1 MVMNPM
7 QYPRHARPGLARS
20 EPGRAAAL
28 TGTRSSLATVERG
41 ARLYFMQDVQP
52 LVLQACR
59 AHGISFDLF
68 ATRFNLPRSALV
80 LVLKGHDP
88 VTRQVQRAIEDF
100 VLRGLSLSAGITPW
114 QQATAATAQDR
125 L

>member
-1 MVMNPM
+1 MNPM
-7 QYPRHARPGLARS
+7 QYPRFARPGLAQAQS
-20 EPGRAAAL
+20 GRAMASLNSA
-28 TGTRSSLATVERG
+28 RSSLATTERG
-41 ARLYFMQDVQP
+41 ARLYYAQDVQP

-88 VTRQVQRAIEDF
+88 VQRQTQRAIEDF

-114 QQATAATAQDR
+114 QQAAVATSQDR

>member
-1 MVMNPM
+1 MNPM
-7 QYPRHARPGLARS
+7 QYPRHARPTSFART
-20 EPGRAAAL
+20 AASAQ
-28 TGTRSSLATVERG
+28 GMRGSLATVERG
-41 ARLYFMQDVQP
+41 ARLYFAQDVQP

-59 AHGISFDLF
+59 AHGIGFDLF
-68 ATRFNLPRSALV
+68 AARFNLPRSALV

-88 VTRQVQRAIEDF
+88 VPRQMQRAIEDF

-114 QQATAATAQDR
+114 QQAATATAQDR

>member
-1 MVMNPM
+1 MNPM
-7 QYPRHARPGLARS
+7 QYPRFARPGFAHLPSA
-20 EPGRAAAL
+20 RAAVSLSTAR
-28 TGTRSSLATVERG
+28 GSLATTERG
-41 ARLYFMQDVQP
+41 ARLYFAQDVQP

-68 ATRFNLPRSALV
+68 AARFNLPRHALV

-88 VTRQVQRAIEDF
+88 VTRQTQRVIEDF

-114 QQATAATAQDR
+114 QQAAVATAQDQ

>member
-1 MVMNPM
+1 MNPM
-7 QYPRHARPGLARS
+7 QFPRYARPTS
-20 EPGRAAAL
+20 GRATAPAQAMR
-28 TGTRSSLATVERG
+28 GSLATVERG
-41 ARLYFMQDVQP
+41 ARLYFAQDVQP

-59 AHGISFDLF
+59 AHGIGFDLF

-88 VTRQVQRAIEDF
+88 VPRQMQRAIEEF

-114 QQATAATAQDR
+114 QQAAAATAQDR

>member
-1 MVMNPM
+1 MARSTVNPM
-7 QYPRHARPGLARS
+7 QVPRYARDAFEGF
-20 EPGRAAAL
+20 AL
-28 TGTRSSLATVERG
+28 TQTGLSTTERG
-41 ARLYFMQDVQP
+41 SKLYFAQDVQP

-68 ATRFNLPRSALV
+68 ATRFSMSRGALV

-88 VTRQVQRAIEDF
+88 VPRPVKRAIEDF
-100 VLRGLSLSAGITPW
+100 VQRGMSRAAGITAW
-114 QQATAATAQDR
+114 QAATATAQDR

>member
-1 MVMNPM
+1 MNPM
-7 QYPRHARPGLARS
+7 QYPRFARPGLAQTQS
-20 EPGRAAAL
+20 VRAMASLSQAR
-28 TGTRSSLATVERG
+28 GSLATTERG
-41 ARLYFMQDVQP
+41 ARLYFAQDVQP

-68 ATRFNLPRSALV
+68 AARFNLPRSGLV

-88 VTRQVQRAIEDF
+88 VTRQTQRAIEDF
-100 VLRGLSLSAGITPW
+100 VLRGLSLNAGITPW
-114 QQATAATAQDR
+114 QQAAAATAQDR

>member
-1 MVMNPM
+1 MNPM
-7 QYPRHARPGLARS
+7 QYPRHARPAAR
-20 EPGRAAAL
+20 PV
-28 TGTRSSLATVERG
+28 GTSASVLVRGGLATVERG
-41 ARLYFMQDVQP
+41 GRSFFVQDVQP

-68 ATRFNLPRSALV
+68 ATRFSLPRGALV
-80 LVLKGHDP
+80 LVLQGQDP
-88 VTRQVQRAIEDF
+88 VSRPVQRVLEDF

-114 QQATAATAQDR
+114 QQAVAATAQDR

>member
-1 MVMNPM
+1 MNPM
-7 QYPRHARPGLARS
+7 QYPRYARPGLARP
-20 EPGRAAAL
+20 ELARAAASMS
-28 TGTRSSLATVERG
+28 GAGGSLATVERG
-41 ARLYFMQDVQP
+41 ARLYFRQDVQP

-68 ATRFNLPRSALV
+68 AARFNLPRSALV

-88 VTRQVQRAIEDF
+88 VARPVQRAIEDF
-100 VLRGLSLSAGITPW
+100 VLRGLSLTAGITPW
-114 QQATAATAQDR
+114 QQAAAATAQDR

>member
-1 MVMNPM
+1 MNPM
-7 QYPRHARPGLARS
+7 QYPRYARPGL
-20 EPGRAAAL
+20 
-28 TGTRSSLATVERG
+28 TRSDLARTASTHSVRGSLATIERG
-41 ARLYFMQDVQP
+41 ARLYFAQDVQP

-59 AHGISFDLF
+59 AHGIGFDLF
-68 ATRFNLPRSALV
+68 ATRFSLPRSALV

-88 VTRQVQRAIEDF
+88 VPRQMQRAIEDF

-114 QQATAATAQDR
+114 QQAATATAQDR

>member
-1 MVMNPM
+1 MNPM
-7 QYPRHARPGLARS
+7 QYPRFARPGFARA
-20 EPGRAAAL
+20 EPGRGAL
-28 TGTRSSLATVERG
+28 NGMRSSLATVDRG
-41 ARLYFMQDVQP
+41 ARLYFAQDVQP

-68 ATRFNLPRSALV
+68 AARFNLPRSALV

-88 VTRQVQRAIEDF
+88 VPRQMQRAIEDF
-100 VLRGLSLSAGITPW
+100 VLRGLSLPAGITPW
-114 QQATAATAQDR
+114 QQAAAATAQDR

>member
-1 MVMNPM
+1 MNPM
-7 QYPRHARPGLARS
+7 QYPRFARPGLNPDMSRATASLHHAR
-20 EPGRAAAL
+20 G
-28 TGTRSSLATVERG
+28 SLATVERG
-41 ARLYFMQDVQP
+41 ARLYFAQDVQP

-59 AHGISFDLF
+59 AHGIGFDLF
-68 ATRFNLPRSALV
+68 AARFNLPRSALV

-88 VTRQVQRAIEDF
+88 VSRQAQRAIEDF

-114 QQATAATAQDR
+114 QQAAAATAQDR